1 MKSKNLFI
9 TSGVVLMLAVTISGV
24 ALGERPPLV
33 NPGLDMAMVHGGP
46 GAKARDIYAIEF
58 IAIDGRNI
66 EPRQTLWLEP
76 GQYELK
82 VRILNR
88 PIPRTLTLRSRSED
102 GFDRISVEL
111 EAGKRYDIRAHL
123 DRYDRSRPYTV
134 VLHNVTEHSHSR

>member
-1 MKSKNLFI
+1 MKSKHMFI
-9 TSGVVLMLAVTISGV
+9 IYGAALMLAVTISG
-24 ALGERPPLV
+24 ASLAERLPHV
-33 NPGLDMAMVHGGP
+33 SPGLDMAMVHGGP

-76 GQYELK
+76 GHYELK
-82 VRILNR
+82 VRILDR
-88 PIPRTLTLRSRSED
+88 PVPRTLTLRSRSED